1 MPTRVIVAFVAATAI
16 AATGC
21 SKEPAASQTPAA
33 PPAAGAAAPGAPAP
47 AVVKP
52 VPAELPEVVAR
63 VNGEAVKRDELQ
75 MAIRNL
81 EGRAGSSVPPDQ
93 RDRVYREVLDR
104 IIGYHLLVGETRAR
118 KIAAPPWDVDK
129 RLTEIKSQFA
139 SEQAFDDMLKQRGLT
154 QERLRQ
160 ETADTIAVNQMLE
173 KEFENVIVA
182 ADADVRKFYD
192 ENKARFHE
200 EASVRA
206 SHILIRVD
214 EKADAPTKAK
224 AKAQADDLAK
234 QLKKG
239 ADFAELARKH
249 SQDPGSAPNGGDLG
263 FFGKGQMVPA
273 FSDAAFAAKP
283 GQVTPVVE
291 TPFGYHL
298 IKVAETKPERD
309 VSFDEV
315 KAQIGE
321 YLKQQ
326 LREQKSQAFIDQLKA
341 RGRVDILM

>member
-1 MPTRVIVAFVAATAI
+1 MSTRLIIALVAVSLASAAA
-16 AATGC
+16 C
-21 SKEPAASQTPAA
+21 SKEPAASQAPAA
-33 PPAAGAAAPGAPAP
+33 QPAASPAGMAGQP
-47 AVVKP
+47 AVKP

-63 VNGEAVKRDELQ
+63 VNGQPVKRDELQ
-75 MAIRNL
+75 LAIRNL
-81 EGRAGSSVPPDQ
+81 EGRAGSAVPPDQ

-104 IIGYHLLVGETRAR
+104 IVGYHLLAGEARAR
-118 KIAAPPWDVDK
+118 GIAAPPWDVDK
-129 RLTEIKSQFA
+129 RLTEIKSQFPN
-139 SEQAFDDMLKQRGLT
+139 EQAFDEMLKQRGLT

-173 KEFENVIVA
+173 KEFEKVIVA
-182 ADADVRKFYD
+182 GDAETRKFYD

-206 SHILIRVD
+206 SHILVRVD
-214 EKADAPTKAK
+214 EKADAATKAK

-239 ADFAELARKH
+239 ADFAALARKH

-273 FSDAAFAAKP
+273 FAEAAFAAKP

-291 TPFGYHL
+291 SPFGYHL
-298 IKVAETKPERD
+298 IKVAETKPERE
-309 VSFDEV
+309 VPYDEV

-341 RGRVDILM
+341 RGKVEILL